1 MYRYGLQVK
10 LHTVRSQ
17 CDDIYIPAQVCFPG
31 SLGPSSHQI
40 NRPRADSS
48 QTSPLPCRSN
58 SQSSY
63 LSRKQSNGGH
73 YFIQYT
79 LSLTLI
85 HVYLSKWGIL
95 NKDKIL
101 KKTEEKILNILVLTW
116 FIISYTFSP
125 NKKVVTDV
133 IHI

>member
-1 MYRYGLQVK
+1 MYNWV
-10 LHTVRSQ
+10 
-17 CDDIYIPAQVCFPG
+17 
-31 SLGPSSHQI
+31 
-40 NRPRADSS
+40 NR
-48 QTSPLPCRSN
+48 
-58 SQSSY
+58 
-63 LSRKQSNGGH
+63 
-73 YFIQYT
+73 
-79 LSLTLI
+79 
-85 HVYLSKWGIL
+85 VWL